1 MSILQYP
8 RRHKTSISILL
19 HIAGWVLFFLLTSL
33 AQPSFEGRKLFSRDF
48 FKIEEF
54 HFVILLLQI
63 ILFYLNAFW
72 LYPKLAAKNHY
83 VLLAFAWVGVFFLFS
98 LLFHLIMQ
106 TAWMQHSMPM
116 RNMPMPPNLQSS
128 NNQFQPVGNGPAP
141 PMRNPSFLFPIFP
154 FINMLALSVSYR
166 LIADSIQ
173 VERASREKENENL
186 KTELSFLRSQISPH
200 FLFNMMNSMV
210 AMARLKSEGLEPS
223 LIKLS
228 GMLRYML
235 YKTDESKVPMSTEIE
250 YLKSY
255 IDLQRLR
262 FDGSIAIT
270 QKIEDDGSVNTIEPM
285 LLIPFVEN
293 GFKHGSTYINNPALD
308 MYLEIKN
315 KLLTF
320 KTCNRYSKDAEEV
333 KDDSSGIGLANVRRR
348 LQLLYADCHTMKIDD
363 KNDWFCVT
371 VTIQF

>member
-1 MSILQYP
+1 MV
-8 RRHKTSISILL
+8 ILL

-33 AQPSFEGRKLFSRDF
+33 AQPSFEGRKIFSREF
-48 FKIEEF
+48 FHIDRF
-54 HFVILLLQI
+54 HLTG
-63 ILFYLNAFW
+63 ILFQVVLFYANAYWIF
-72 LYPKLAAKNHY
+72 PKLARKKHY
-83 VLLAFAWVGVFFLFS
+83 VYLVLVWIGIYFLFS
-98 LLFHLIMQ
+98 AVFHWIMQ
-106 TAWMQHSMPM
+106 SGFLANLKPRGAQPPPIPIKEIMPDGTV
-116 RNMPMPPNLQSS
+116 RTRRPH
-128 NNQFQPVGNGPAP
+128 
-141 PMRNPSFLFPIFP
+141 FLFPIFL
-154 FINMLALSVSYR
+154 FLNIIAISVSFR
-166 LIADSIQ
+166 LIIDSIRKDRVAQ
-173 VERASREKENENL
+173 EKENENL

-210 AMARLKSEGLEPS
+210 AMARLKSEQLEPS

-235 YKTDESKVPMSTEIE
+235 YKTDESKVPMSTEVE

-262 FDGSIAIT
+262 FEDSIAIT

-293 GFKHGSTYINNPALD
+293 GFKHGSTHITDPALD
-308 MYLEIKN
+308 IFLEIKN

-320 KTCNRYSKDAEEV
+320 KTCNRYSNNGEEL

-348 LQLLYADCHTMKIDD
+348 LELLYADCHTMKIDD

-371 VTIQF
+371 VTIRF

>member
-8 RRHKTSISILL
+8 RRHKTSFSILL

-33 AQPSFEGRKLFSRDF
+33 AQPSFEGKKLFSREF
-48 FKIEEF
+48 FRIEEF

-63 ILFYLNAFW
+63 VFFYLNAFW
-72 LYPKLAAKNHY
+72 LYPKLAVNNHY
-83 VLLAFAWVGVFFLFS
+83 VLLVFTWVGFFFVFS
-98 LLFHLIMQ
+98 LVFHLIMQ
-106 TAWMQHSMPM
+106 TDWMQHNMQM
-116 RNMPMPPNLQSS
+116 RNSRMQNMPPPDGG
-128 NNQFQPVGNGPAP
+128 FQPGENGPKP
-141 PMRNPSFLFPIFP
+141 PRNPSFLFPVFP
-154 FINMLALSVSYR
+154 FINILALSVSYR

-173 VERASREKENENL
+173 KERVSREKENENL

-210 AMARLKSEGLEPS
+210 AMARLKSEQLEPS

-228 GMLRYML
+228 GILRYML
-235 YKTDESKVPMSTEIE
+235 YKTDESKVPISTEIE

-270 QKIEDDGSVNTIEPM
+270 QKIADDGSVNTIEPM

-308 MYLEIKN
+308 IYLEIKN

-333 KDDSSGIGLANVRRR
+333 KDDSSGIGLTNVRRR
-348 LQLLYADCHTMKIDD
+348 LELLYANCHTLKIDD

-371 VTIQF
+371 ITIKF

>member
-8 RRHKTSISILL
+8 RQNRTGMIILL

-33 AQPSFEGRKLFSRDF
+33 AQPSFEGRKIFSRDF
-48 FKIEEF
+48 FKIERF
-54 HFVILLLQI
+54 HFVVLLLQVV
-63 ILFYLNAFW
+63 LFYLNAFW
-72 LYPKLAAKNHY
+72 LYPRLTAKKHY
-83 VLLAFAWVGVFFLFS
+83 VWLIFTWVGVFFLFS
-98 LLFHLIMQ
+98 LIFHWLMQ
-106 TAWMQHSMPM
+106 TEWVMAGRNAFMPQN
-116 RNMPMPPNLQSS
+116 NMPPPN
-128 NNQFQPVGNGPAP
+128 GNMDHMPRHKP
-141 PMRNPSFLFPIFP
+141 FFLFPIFP
-154 FINMLALSVSYR
+154 FINVVALSVSYR
-166 LIADSIQ
+166 VLADSIQ
-173 VERASREKENENL
+173 KERVAREKENENL

-210 AMARLKSEGLEPS
+210 AMARLKSEQLEPS

-228 GMLRYML
+228 GILRYML
-235 YKTDESKVPMSTEIE
+235 YKTDESKVPMSIEIE

-270 QKIEDDGSVNTIEPM
+270 QKIQDDGSVDTIEPM

-293 GFKHGSTYINNPALD
+293 GFKHGSTYIDNPAMDIFLG
-308 MYLEIKN
+308 IKN
-315 KLLTF
+315 RLLTF
-320 KTCNRYSKDAEEV
+320 KTCNRYSKDVQEV

-348 LQLLYADCHTMKIDD
+348 LELLYANCHTIKIDD

-371 VTIQF
+371 ITMRF

>member
-8 RRHKTSISILL
+8 RRHKTGFSILL

-33 AQPSFEGRKLFSRDF
+33 AQPSFEGKKLFSRDF
-48 FKIEEF
+48 FRIEEF
-54 HFVILLLQI
+54 HFIILLLQI

-72 LYPKLAAKNHY
+72 LFPKLAAGKYY
-83 VLLAFAWVGVFFLFS
+83 VWLAFAWIGLFFLFS

-106 TAWMQHSMPM
+106 TPWMQHNMQM
-116 RNMPMPPNLQSS
+116 RNMPMPPNGS
-128 NNQFQPVGNGPAP
+128 FQPGANGGGQPK
-141 PMRNPSFLFPIFP
+141 RGPSFLFPIFP

-173 VERASREKENENL
+173 KERVSREKENENL

-210 AMARLKSEGLEPS
+210 AMARLKSEQLEPS

-235 YKTDESKVPMSTEIE
+235 YKTDESKVPINTEIE

-270 QKIEDDGSVNTIEPM
+270 QKIEDDGSVFTIEPM

-293 GFKHGSTYINNPALD
+293 GFKHGSTYINDPALD
-308 MYLEIKN
+308 IYLEIK
-315 KLLTF
+315 KGLLTF
-320 KTCNRYSKDAEEV
+320 RTCNRYSKDAEEV

-348 LQLLYADCHTMKIDD
+348 LELLYGDCHTMKIDD

-371 VTIQF
+371 ITIKF